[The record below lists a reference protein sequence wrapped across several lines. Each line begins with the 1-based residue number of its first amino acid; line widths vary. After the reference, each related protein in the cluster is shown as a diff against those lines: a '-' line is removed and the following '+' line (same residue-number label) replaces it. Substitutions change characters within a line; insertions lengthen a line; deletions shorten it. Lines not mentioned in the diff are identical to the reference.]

1 MRLDNFLSLFLG
13 AIEIFSF
20 SGICF
25 GFPFIEFILKDE
37 LVFQEEFCEDSNGN
51 ELCNKAKEQY
61 NLLFTVAVTSS
72 VSLPFFKN
80 SDLACQ

>member
-1 MRLDNFLSLFLG
+1 MRLDNFLSLFSG
-13 AIEIFSF
+13 AIEIFCF

-25 GFPFIEFILKDE
+25 GFPFIEYILKDE
-37 LVFQEEFCEDSNGN
+37 LVFQEEFCEDTNGN

-72 VSLPFFKN
+72 VSFPIF
-80 SDLACQ
+80 

>member
-13 AIEIFSF
+13 AIEIFCF

-72 VSLPFFKN
+72 VSFPIFKD
-80 SDLACQ
+80 SD

>member
-1 MRLDNFLSLFLG
+1 MRLDNFLSLFSG
-13 AIEIFSF
+13 AIEIFCF

-25 GFPFIEFILKDE
+25 GFPFIEYILKDE
-37 LVFQEEFCEDSNGN
+37 LVFQEEFCEDTNGN

-72 VSLPFFKN
+72 VSFPFF
-80 SDLACQ
+80 